1 MAYDPVKAHEYYE
14 KYKKKG
20 LKKGRKKGKKKT
32 TSSKIKKQS
41 LLGLSTSGLNDAG
54 KMNWAMAKKDLQDQ
68 MNVDLAKAT
77 TDEQKA
83 EIRADYQ
90 GKALKALQDMKK
102 DPSFAQAKSSK
113 SGSKS
118 GSKSSNK
125 NGSKSGSKS
134 SGSASNK
141 SGKSK
146 GTKTAAAKNTT
157 SAKSVSHGSAST
169 AARTV
174 KQQTAIDA
182 ENAAA
187 AEKKAKKLADQK
199 AQIEKQIAELK
210 ENLKMFSDEEKHKI
224 KTKIQK
230 QIKALRKRLNAYG

>member
-14 KYKKKG
+14 KYRKKG
-20 LKKGRKKGKKKT
+20 LKKGRRKGRKRT

-41 LLGLSTSGLNDAG
+41 LLGLSTFGLNDAG

-68 MNVDLAKAT
+68 MNAEIAKAT

-118 GSKSSNK
+118 GGKSSNK
-125 NGSKSGSKS
+125 N
-134 SGSASNK
+134 

-146 GTKTAAAKNTT
+146 SKNSGSAANKSSKSKKTKTATAKKAASTKAI
-157 SAKSVSHGSAST
+157 SYGSAST

-174 KQQTAIDA
+174 SNEEFAKIKEMA
-182 ENAAA
+182 EQI
-187 AEKKAKKLADQK
+187 EQQK
-199 AQIEKQIAELK
+199 AQIAAMSAEQKARLK
-210 ENLKMFSDEEKHKI
+210 TSIQTMIVKLKKVK
-224 KTKIQK
+224 K
-230 QIKALRKRLNAYG
+230 NG